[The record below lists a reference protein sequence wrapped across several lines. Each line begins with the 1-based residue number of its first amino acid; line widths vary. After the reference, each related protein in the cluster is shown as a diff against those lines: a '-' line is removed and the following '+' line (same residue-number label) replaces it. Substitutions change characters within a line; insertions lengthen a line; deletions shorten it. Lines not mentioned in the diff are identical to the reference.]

1 MDRPPLTLVSH
12 PTCPYVQR
20 AAIALI
26 EKGVP
31 FERVDI
37 DLEAKPDWFLAKSPL
52 GKVPILLVG
61 DDDVVFESAVIA
73 EYVEETTATPLHP
86 AEPLERAKHR
96 ALVEYAGQA
105 LVDSYQLLVAT
116 DEASA
121 RSKAAALRAKLAWT
135 EGRLGAGPLFTGDR
149 FSFVD
154 AAFAPLF
161 RPLAAVEE
169 ATSLGLFDGLPKV
182 VAWAAA
188 LAARPS
194 VRSAVPPNYDALLWS
209 SLAKRGSWVAA
220 QRA

>member
-1 MDRPPLTLVSH
+1 MPALTLVSH

-20 AAIALI
+20 AAIALL

-37 DLEAKPDWFLAKSPL
+37 DLEAKPAWFLAKSPL

-61 DDDVVFESAVIA
+61 DDDVLFESAVIA

-86 AEPLERAKHR
+86 ADPLARAKHR

-105 LVDSYQLLVAT
+105 LVDSYQLLVAA
-116 DEASA
+116 DEPSA
-121 RSKAAALRAKLAWT
+121 RARAESLRAKLAWV
-135 EGRLGAGPLFTGDR
+135 EGRLGGGPFFAGER

-161 RPLAAVEE
+161 RPLPAVE
-169 ATSLGLFDGLPKV
+169 AAGAFGLFEGVPKLL
-182 VAWAAA
+182 AWSRV
-188 LAARPS
+188 LEARPS
-194 VRSAVPPNYDALLWS
+194 VRGAVPADYDALLWS
-209 SLAKRGSWVAA
+209 SLAKRGSWVAS
-220 QRA
+220 RRP